1 VIAGL
6 SASADEAAVRKT
18 LSEYVHVFNQKTP
31 EKVAEFWTKKGT
43 HTDRETGERTELAM
57 ASVIAP
63 TWEMG
68 LEMASE
74 TVMSLTMGG

>member
-1 VIAGL
+1 MIAGL

-63 TWEMG
+63 TWEM
-68 LEMASE
+68 ASE